1 MRDDIILKV
10 DRLSSMSMAELSKEH
25 LKVIG
30 EVPITAHKQR
40 LIRKLAWEYQC
51 ENVSPISETALERA
65 KTIAKSSK
73 LKTIPPSHFKTGLG
87 TPILNKLLMPGV
99 VLVKNY
105 KGKRYEVAVTERGFM
120 FDNTLYA
127 SISAVAKAITGTH
140 WNGKRFF
147 GIK

>member
-1 MRDDIILKV
+1 MRDDIQLKV
-10 DRLSSMSMAELSKEH
+10 DRLYSMNMAELSKEH

-30 EVPITAHKQR
+30 EVPTTAHKQR
-40 LIRKLAWEYQC
+40 LIRKLAWVYQC
-51 ENVSPISETALERA
+51 EDVTPISETALKRA
-65 KTIAKSSK
+65 KKIAKSSK
-73 LKTIPPSHFKTGLG
+73 LKTIPPAHFKTGLG
-87 TPILNKLLMPGV
+87 TPLVNKMLIPGV
-99 VLVKNY
+99 VLVKEY

-120 FDNTLYA
+120 YEGNQYT

>member
-1 MRDDIILKV
+1 MRYDIKLKV

-51 ENVSPISETALERA
+51 EDVSPISETALKRA

-73 LKTIPPSHFKTGLG
+73 LKTIPPAHFKTGLG
-87 TPILNKLLMPGV
+87 TPILNKLLLPGV

-120 FDNTLYA
+120 YNGKNYS

>member
-1 MRDDIILKV
+1 MRDEIKLKV
-10 DRLSSMSMAELSKEH
+10 DRLSSMSVAELSKEH

-30 EVPITAHKQR
+30 EVPTSAHKRR
-40 LIRKLAWEYQC
+40 LIRKLAWHYQC
-51 ENVSPISETALERA
+51 EDIPPISEMALQRA
-65 KTIAKSSK
+65 RTIAKSSK
-73 LKTIPPSHFKTGLG
+73 LKTIPPAHFKTGLG
-87 TPILNKLLMPGV
+87 TPIVNKLLLPGV